1 MTTGT
6 PPPTRPRR
14 SRVRRFLPLALVAW
28 LVLEVWLLTLVASAA
43 GGLTVLLI
51 LVAGA
56 ALGSVVIKS
65 AGRRAFKN
73 LTETL
78 QQTPGQPGAS
88 AEPAGAIGGG
98 KGSRG
103 NGLLMLGG
111 LLLLIPGLIS
121 DVAGLILL
129 VPPVRTLI
137 SRSTERS
144 LERRRARSSARTA
157 LSRPRGR
164 TTTPGAPARPSLP
177 EAPGTPR
184 GAATVRLAAP
194 RARRGRGAAPRVLR
208 KPSLPGP
215 ESRDARHVEVVAAR
229 PCRKAAAAAGASGG
243 KPSVP
248 RHAKSRGP

>member
-14 SRVRRFLPLALVAW
+14 SRARRFLPLALAAW

-43 GGLTVLLI
+43 GGLVVLLI

-56 ALGSVVIKS
+56 VLGAVVIKS

-78 QQTPGQPGAS
+78 QQMPGQPGA
-88 AEPAGAIGGG
+88 AATPPAAPAGG

-121 DVAGLILL
+121 DAAGLILL
-129 VPPVRTLI
+129 VPPVRTMV
-137 SRSTERS
+137 SRYAERS
-144 LERRRARSSARTA
+144 LERRMRTA
-157 LSRPRGR
+157 TPGGLSDAFQQARMHRPDGKVVQGEVIREDGSQAPSGPDDDPRGPR
-164 TTTPGAPARPSLP
+164 PPLTP
-177 EAPGTPR
+177 
-184 GAATVRLAAP
+184 
-194 RARRGRGAAPRVLR
+194 
-208 KPSLPGP
+208 
-215 ESRDARHVEVVAAR
+215 
-229 PCRKAAAAAGASGG
+229 
-243 KPSVP
+243 
-248 RHAKSRGP
+248 